1 MDQSKFDTNY
11 ATVKAIMEVQR
22 RRGVVQEDGFES
34 YMVGYLMGFIAHL
47 MVESPS
53 VKRKVQDRL
62 AFHLATYG
70 K

>member
-1 MDQSKFDTNY
+1 MDQSKYDINV
-11 ATVKAIMEVQR
+11 ATVKALMEVHRTDALQV
-22 RRGVVQEDGFES
+22 GYDS

-62 AFHLATYG
+62 ANVMATYG

>member
-1 MDQSKFDTNY
+1 MDQNEFDINY
-11 ATVKAIMEVQR
+11 ATVKSIMEVQHR
-22 RRGVVQEDGFES
+22 CGVVQEEIFES

-53 VKRKVQDRL
+53 VKRKVQDQL